1 MEEGELA
8 GAAELEAEEGDLD
21 GPVQHAMDTENEGLL
36 YVYPMDYY

>member
-21 GPVQHAMDTENEGLL
+21 GPVQHAMDTENEGQCSVVSALH
-36 YVYPMDYY
+36 D